1 LEKIIYFDN
10 SATTPP
16 CETAIKYI
24 NKSLQNDWGNPS
36 SLHSLGITAE
46 QAVTEARKKIASLIG
61 AKPNE
66 IYFTSGGSEANNTA
80 IFGAAYSRKK
90 RGNRIVTTTIEHPS
104 VLNCMK
110 KLENEGF
117 EVIYLPV
124 NKKGVIE
131 INDLSNAINEKTILV
146 SIMAVNN
153 EVGTVQP
160 IGEAADIIKRNNA
173 PALLHSDC
181 VQAFGKLPINFSKL
195 KIDLITASA
204 HKVHGPKGIG
214 FLYKKNG
221 VSLPAFIYGGGQ
233 ESGMRSGTES
243 TPLISGFSG
252 AIDELAN
259 IAENLEKQKEFLK
272 YAKEK
277 ILKTNLVTINSP
289 DDALPY
295 ILNISVNGYRSEIL
309 LHYLDSKG
317 IFVSSGSACAKG
329 NTSYVLS
336 EMGFDKARIDSS
348 LRLSFSRDTTK
359 EDITCC
365 LNALEEAV
373 KRLTRAKI

>member
-1 LEKIIYFDN
+1 MEKIIYFDN

-348 LRLSFSRDTTK
+348 LRLSFSRYNTTD
-359 EDITCC
+359 EIDAFCSV
-365 LNALEEAV
+365 LEQA
-373 KRLTRAKI
+373 AKIIRKA

>member
-1 LEKIIYFDN
+1 MEKIIYFDN

-181 VQAFGKLPINFSKL
+181 VQAFGKLPINLSKL
-195 KIDLITASA
+195 KVDLITASA

-221 VSLPAFIYGGGQ
+221 ISLPAFIYGGGQ

-348 LRLSFSRDTTK
+348 LRLSFSRYNTTD
-359 EDITCC
+359 EIDAFCSV
-365 LNALEEAV
+365 LEQA
-373 KRLTRAKI
+373 AKIIRKA

>member
-1 LEKIIYFDN
+1 MEKIIYFDN

-46 QAVTEARKKIASLIG
+46 QEVTAVRKKIASFIG

-66 IYFTSGGSEANNTA
+66 VFFTSGGSEANNTA

-124 NKKGVIE
+124 NKQGVIE
-131 INDLSNAINEKTILV
+131 TDDLSNAINEKTILV

-153 EVGTVQP
+153 EVGTIQP

-181 VQAFGKLPINFSKL
+181 VQAFGKLPINVSKL
-195 KIDLITASA
+195 KADLITASA

-277 ILKTNLVTINSP
+277 ILKTNLATINSP

-348 LRLSFSRDTTK
+348 LRLSFSRYNTTD
-359 EDITCC
+359 EIDAFCSV
-365 LNALEEAV
+365 LEQA
-373 KRLTRAKI
+373 AKSIRKA

>member
-348 LRLSFSRDTTK
+348 LRLSFSRYNTTD
-359 EDITCC
+359 EIDAFCSV
-365 LNALEEAV
+365 LEQA
-373 KRLTRAKI
+373 AKIIRKA